1 MKFQSPMR
9 DRQMLRRTEKPTVGR
24 WHGNETTVVM
34 MFFLQIFFGRF
45 NNRGILGIPRKTP
58 QALVGNK

>member
-24 WHGNETTVVM
+24 VAWKRDHSGDDG
-34 MFFLQIFFGRF
+34 FFADFFW
-45 NNRGILGIPRKTP
+45 
-58 QALVGNK
+58 